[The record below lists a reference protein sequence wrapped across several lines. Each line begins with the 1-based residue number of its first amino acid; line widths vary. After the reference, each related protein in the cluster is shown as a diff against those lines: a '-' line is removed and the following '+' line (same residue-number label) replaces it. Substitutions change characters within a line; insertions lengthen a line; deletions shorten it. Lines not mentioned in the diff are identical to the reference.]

1 VAESIS
7 LLDESSFVLGGELRK
22 APSREI
28 MLSSAE
34 ANAVDDYK
42 FAIDVATAEQQAIN
56 ERIERLDTKT
66 GVILGFVIVS
76 VAEILGFLLLIA
88 GEKNKLVVV
97 HPKVFVVVFA
107 FALTCVLI
115 ATVLGCWEMFPRSTH
130 QGFFLRLIK
139 TIDPALRNEDSQV
152 RATLLLLEEAAT
164 SKYRVLANKARLMM
178 LTVLFAMVAVFA
190 YVALVGLLITSL
202 L

>member
-1 VAESIS
+1 MAESIS

>member
-1 VAESIS
+1 MAESIS

-139 TIDPALRNEDSQV
+139 TIDPALRNEDSRV